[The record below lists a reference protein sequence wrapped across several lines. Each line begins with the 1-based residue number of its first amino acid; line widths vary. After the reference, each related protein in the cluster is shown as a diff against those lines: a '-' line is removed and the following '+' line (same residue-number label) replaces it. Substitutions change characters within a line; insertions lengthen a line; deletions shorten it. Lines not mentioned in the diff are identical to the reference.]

1 MPFIFDEEGTYK
13 RWMKNTLISLDMI
26 WLDENGKIIYIERN
40 APLCY
45 VPACSVFGPESG
57 SKYAL
62 EVNGGFT
69 EMHKIKLGD
78 IARIYYIK

>member
-1 MPFIFDEEGTYK
+1 
-13 RWMKNTLISLDMI
+13 MI
-26 WLDENGKIIYIERN
+26 WIDENGKIIYIERDTQ
-40 APLCY
+40 PCY
-45 VPACSVFGPESG
+45 VPTCSAYGPESS

-78 IARIYYIK
+78 EAKINIK